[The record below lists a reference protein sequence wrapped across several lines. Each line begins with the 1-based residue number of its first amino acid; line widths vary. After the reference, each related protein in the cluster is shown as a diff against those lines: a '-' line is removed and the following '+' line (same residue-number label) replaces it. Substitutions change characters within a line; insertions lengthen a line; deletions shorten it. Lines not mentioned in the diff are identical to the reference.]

1 MMKNRESYSTTLEE
15 QRSIRKEKRERKTN
29 VIRRKQ
35 MVEISLNTW
44 DVDEEDELAH
54 LESLLDQ
61 IEPILDTP
69 FKS

>member
-1 MMKNRESYSTTLEE
+1 MKDRESYSLDSNRKRNLEMRNKKTKVIDRVRMVKVSLDSWDLNDE
-15 QRSIRKEKRERKTN
+15 Q
-29 VIRRKQ
+29 
-35 MVEISLNTW
+35 
-44 DVDEEDELAH
+44 ELVH

>member
-1 MMKNRESYSTTLEE
+1 MKNRESYSPDSNRQRNLEM
-15 QRSIRKEKRERKTN
+15 RNKKTK
-29 VIRRKQ
+29 VINRMR
-35 MVEISLNTW
+35 MVKISLNSW
-44 DVDEEDELAH
+44 DIDDEQELVH

>member
-1 MMKNRESYSTTLEE
+1 MKNRESYSPDSNRQRNLEM
-15 QRSIRKEKRERKTN
+15 RNKKTK
-29 VIRRKQ
+29 VINRMR
-35 MVEISLNTW
+35 MVKVSLNSW
-44 DVDEEDELAH
+44 DIDDEQELVH

>member
-1 MMKNRESYSTTLEE
+1 MMKDKESYSLDSNRKRNLEMRNKKTKVIDRVRMVKVSLDCWDLDDE
-15 QRSIRKEKRERKTN
+15 Q
-29 VIRRKQ
+29 
-35 MVEISLNTW
+35 
-44 DVDEEDELAH
+44 ELVH